1 MPPSLGRQRTHL
13 RSPHLLKRYL
23 AAILG
28 TTGILNGAF
37 MLIDGAR
44 WYDAVPGLAHTGPF
58 NPHFVADIGAA
69 YLVAG
74 ATLIARA
81 WRPRYWPAA
90 VAGAA
95 FMAAHALIHV
105 ADLTLRRSGDPRV
118 DVFLVIIPAALAV
131 WTTVP
136 GNGGA

>member
-1 MPPSLGRQRTHL
+1 V
-13 RSPHLLKRYL
+13 LKRWL

-28 TTGILNGAF
+28 VAGALNGAF

-44 WYDAVPGLAHTGPF
+44 WYDSVPGLPHTGPY

-69 YLVAG
+69 YLVASL
-74 ATLIARA
+74 ALIARA

-95 FMAAHALIHV
+95 FMVAHALIHV
-105 ADLTLRRSGDPRV
+105 ADLTMERSGNWLV
-118 DVFLVIIPAALAV
+118 DVFLVIIPAALAA
-131 WTTVP
+131 W
-136 GNGGA
+136 AAFSDKSER

>member
-1 MPPSLGRQRTHL
+1 V
-13 RSPHLLKRYL
+13 LKRGL
-23 AAILG
+23 ATVLG
-28 TTGILNGAF
+28 ATGVLNGVF

-44 WYDAVPGLAHTGPF
+44 WYDTVPGLAHTGPF
-58 NPHFVADIGAA
+58 NSHFVADIGAA

-74 ATLIARA
+74 TALIVRA

-90 VAGAA
+90 IAGAA

-131 WTTVP
+131 WTAFP
-136 GNGGA
+136 GKGDA

>member
-1 MPPSLGRQRTHL
+1 MT
-13 RSPHLLKRYL
+13 LKRWL

-28 TTGILNGAF
+28 TTGVLNGAF

-44 WYDAVPGLAHTGPF
+44 WYDTVPGLAHTGPF

-74 ATLIARA
+74 LALIARA
-81 WRPRYWPAA
+81 WRPQLWPAA

-95 FMAAHALIHV
+95 FMVAHALIHV
-105 ADLTLRRSGDPRV
+105 ADLTLQRSGDPRV
-118 DVFLVIIPAALAV
+118 DIFLVILPSLIAAWAATPDKRPA
-131 WTTVP
+131 
-136 GNGGA
+136 

>member
-1 MPPSLGRQRTHL
+1 M
-13 RSPHLLKRYL
+13 LKRWL

-28 TTGILNGAF
+28 AAGALNGAF

-44 WYDAVPGLAHTGPF
+44 WYDSVPGLPHTGPY

-69 YLVAG
+69 YLVASF
-74 ATLIARA
+74 ALIARA

-95 FMAAHALIHV
+95 FMVAHALIHV
-105 ADLTLRRSGDPRV
+105 ADLTMERSGNWRV
-118 DVFLVIIPAALAV
+118 DVFLVIIPAALAA
-131 WTTVP
+131 WAALP
-136 GNGGA
+136 DKSER